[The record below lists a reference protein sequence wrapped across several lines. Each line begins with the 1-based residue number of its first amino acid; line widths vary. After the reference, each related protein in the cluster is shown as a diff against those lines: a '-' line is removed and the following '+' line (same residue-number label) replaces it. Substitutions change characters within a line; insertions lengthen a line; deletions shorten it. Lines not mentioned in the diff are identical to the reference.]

1 MSANV
6 AGKLALQSNA
16 KCMNVV
22 SLHDKKQIETFLRQD
37 THLHIYSIGDL
48 DDFFWKYTSWHGLES
63 GGELKAVILLY
74 IGSSLPTVL
83 ALSQDI
89 YHINKLLSSV
99 FPFLPR
105 RFYAHLSPGLEEVM
119 AKYFTLKSHGKHY
132 KMALKNKSAVYSLD
146 TAKVGSLS
154 VKDIDQILALYKTSY
169 PDNWFNE
176 RMLLTGQY
184 FGVKEENE
192 LVSIAGVHVFSPEYR
207 VAALGNITTHPNH
220 RGKGYGKA
228 TVAMLCK
235 SLCSEVDHI
244 GLNVKADNHPAIS
257 LYEKLGFE
265 IICTYNEYIAE
276 AKSFRNNGV

>member
-1 MSANV
+1 M
-6 AGKLALQSNA
+6 QSNVSD
-16 KCMNVV
+16 MSVI
-22 SLHDKKQIETFLRQD
+22 SLHDKSRIEAFLRQNIY
-37 THLHIYSIGDL
+37 LNIYSIGDL
-48 DDFFWKYTSWHGLES
+48 DDFFWKHTFYYGLEID
-63 GGELKAVILLY
+63 GKIKAIVLLY
-74 IGSSLPTVL
+74 IGSSLPTFL
-83 ALSQDI
+83 AIVQDI
-89 YHINKLLSSV
+89 CYMKELLSSV
-99 FPFLPR
+99 VTVLPK
-105 RFYAHLSPGLEEVM
+105 RFYTHLTPSLEEVM

-146 TAKVGSLS
+146 TAKVESLS

-176 RMLLTGQY
+176 RTLLTGQY

-244 GLNVKADNHPAIS
+244 GLNVKDDNNAAIA

-265 IICTYNEYIAE
+265 TVCTCNEYMAE
-276 AKSFRNNGV
+276 AKNAL